1 MTQPDIRGLIFDLDG
16 VIADTAEFHYRAWQR
31 LADEEGVPFSRDTY
45 LRMSGTNRDENLRIF
60 TENLDVDKAKKL
72 EWMQRKNEYF
82 VEMRDTLG
90 HGDAL
95 PGVENLLREAR
106 AAGLKIA
113 LGSSSRQ
120 AKEVLQLLGL
130 YHYFQVLGDG
140 NVITNSKPA
149 PDIFLWVAGGLGLAP
164 RNCLVLEDAPAG
176 VEAALK
182 GGFYVLG
189 LGTNPLEK
197 AHLRL
202 PHLGETNLQEI
213 LAALPIV

>member
-1 MTQPDIRGLIFDLDG
+1 MSQPEIRGLIFDLDG
-16 VIADTAEFHYRAWQR
+16 VIANTAEFHYLAWQR
-31 LADEEGVPFSRDTY
+31 LADEEGVAFSREIY

-60 TENLDVDKAKKL
+60 TENLQMDRAHKL
-72 EWMQRKNEYF
+72 EWMQRKNDYF
-82 VEMRDTLG
+82 VEMRDTLN

-95 PGVENLLREAR
+95 PGIENLLKEAQ
-106 AAGLKIA
+106 AAGLKIG

-130 YHYFQVLGDG
+130 FDYFQVLGDG

-164 RNCLVLEDAPAG
+164 RHCLVLEDAPAG

-189 LGTNPLEK
+189 LGENPLDN
-197 AHLRL
+197 AHARL
-202 PHLGETNLQEI
+202 PHLGETGLKDL
-213 LAALPIV
+213 LALLPE